1 MLKCKIISIGK
12 TKETWLNAAIDEYQK
27 RLRNT
32 AQIEWVWAKDDQQ
45 LVTLVHQ
52 EPLFICLDPLGKSL
66 NSRQFADFLMHK
78 FEEGGSRLA
87 FVIGGAEGLPTVLK
101 QHKEAISLSPLTF
114 THQITRL
121 ILIEQ
126 IYRGFEIARGSEYH
140 K

>member
-12 TKETWLNAAIDEYQK
+12 TRETWLNTAIEEYQK
-27 RLRNT
+27 RLRST
-32 AQIEWVWAKDDQQ
+32 VQIEWIWAKDDQQ
-45 LVTLVHQ
+45 LLALVHQ
-52 EPLFICLDPLGKSL
+52 EPLFICLDPLGKPL
-66 NSRQFADFLMHK
+66 NSMQFADYIMRK

-87 FVIGGAEGLPTVLK
+87 FVIGGADGLPIALK
-101 QHKEAISLSPLTF
+101 QHKEAISLSLLTF

-126 IYRGFEIARGSEYH
+126 IYRGFEIAKGSEYH